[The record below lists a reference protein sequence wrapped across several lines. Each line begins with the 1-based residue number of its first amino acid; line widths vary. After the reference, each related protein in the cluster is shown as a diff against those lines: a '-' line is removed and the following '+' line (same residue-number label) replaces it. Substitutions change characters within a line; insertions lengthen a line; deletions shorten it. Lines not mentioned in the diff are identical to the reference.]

1 MLNNLG
7 WGELLTLLLLGLLVF
22 GPEQLPK
29 IAGDLGRMI
38 RQLRRMAT
46 DVSTDLRSELGSEFD
61 DVDLASLH
69 PRKFI
74 AKHLMADDDDDDY
87 VPRTPR
93 AKAAAGDGQVA
104 GGSAGDG
111 GAGGSAGGGSAVGAR
126 SISADDG
133 AGPAG
138 TSPPSAVPAA
148 ASDVVP
154 PYDADAT

>member
-1 MLNNLG
+1 LLNNLG
-7 WGELLTLLLLGLLVF
+7 WGELLMLLLIGLLVF

-46 DVSTDLRSELGSEFD
+46 DVSSDLRTELGSEFD

-69 PRKFI
+69 PRRFI
-74 AKHLMADDDDDDY
+74 QKHLLADDDDDDY
-87 VPRTPR
+87 VPR
-93 AKAAAGDGQVA
+93 
-104 GGSAGDG
+104 GSAAKPAADD
-111 GAGGSAGGGSAVGAR
+111 GSAVGAR
-126 SISADDG
+126 SISADDQL
-133 AGPAG
+133 G
-138 TSPPSAVPAA
+138 TATAPSAVPAA